1 MSFTATGRVSEQ
13 AVHDKDAWT
22 LDRVNGQRKKSEDD
36 ALYSN
41 LVFGRET
48 ADRKIPSQGA
58 WVSCQLV
65 TVMMTISMMTFRHS
79 NCR

>member
-1 MSFTATGRVSEQ
+1 MKMAQANRDSRRLHMSFTATGRVSEQ

-22 LDRVNGQRKKSEDD
+22 LDRVNGQRKKSEDA

-48 ADRKIPSQGA
+48 VDRESQA
-58 WVSCQLV
+58 KVPE
-65 TVMMTISMMTFRHS
+65 
-79 NCR
+79 